1 MTFLICVE
9 SFSQRFSSV
18 PEVSSIMLDQYFG
31 RRTSS
36 APYDEE
42 LGRNGS
48 LPGPTA
54 RLRLGCERCRG
65 VCSYYCEPRGTRRV
79 QSVVNITHNERHQR
93 LFLVFI
99 LPGTL
104 LASINR
110 VWMRPIPPP
119 RTIMARHLPLDPSRR
134 DGILT
139 LLRAEERVG
148 AGALR
153 RPDGAYISSYAE

>member
-18 PEVSSIMLDQYFG
+18 PEVSSICWTKNVLRTN
-31 RRTSS
+31 RRG
-36 APYDEE
+36 AWKKWE
-42 LGRNGS
+42 
-48 LPGPTA
+48 PGPTA

-65 VCSYYCEPRGTRRV
+65 FCSSYCCKPRGTRRV
-79 QSVVNITHNERHQR
+79 QSVVNIIHNEQHQR
-93 LFLVFI
+93 LFLTSSSS
-99 LPGTL
+99 GTL
-104 LASINR
+104 LVLI

-119 RTIMARHLPLDPSRR
+119 RTIMARLPLDPSRR

-139 LLRAEERVG
+139 LLRVKERVG

-153 RPDGAYISSYAE
+153 RTVHISSYAE